1 LVTSDRKKILSL
13 PLYMSKRVQTPEP
26 KRGQSQYELF
36 ANITGKTYN
45 SDLFIDLDKQTKI
58 TEFDFEKYLNPALL
72 QRVNSQNDT
81 FKNFVRNVNF
91 FTNTTYEQLQDDKTT
106 YVKSTPILAHLTPRE
121 QRELL
126 HLLSNGRGRSSE
138 GQEEFEDIYT
148 YLIETCPQIE
158 EKLA

>member
-1 LVTSDRKKILSL
+1 MFTNV
-13 PLYMSKRVQTPEP
+13 
-26 KRGQSQYELF
+26 
-36 ANITGKTYN
+36 TGKTFN

-106 YVKSTPILAHLTPRE
+106 FVESTPILSHLTPRE

-126 HLLSNGRGRSSE
+126 HLLSNSRGRSGE

-148 YLIETCPQIE
+148 YLIETCP
-158 EKLA
+158 